1 MVNITHADS
10 NLEGGVLQ
18 FLGIVTPP
26 QPLPSKGGEK
36 GRKRGCPK
44 RKGSPFRVK
53 RNCDSIGGMK
63 KKSSPAVFKEYT
75 QGQVVLLPTDLEAQ
89 IPPQHLVRVVNA
101 AIEKM
106 DLSRLLAQYKGGGT
120 SSYHPRMLLKVLV
133 YAYTQQLYSS
143 RKIAKALRE
152 NIYFMWLS
160 GNQQP
165 DFRTI
170 NRFRSEVVKEVI
182 EDIFTSVLE
191 LLLEGGYVKLE
202 NYFLDG
208 TKVEANANKYSW
220 VWAKNTRRY
229 KQKLQEKVQ
238 ELIIQIEQ
246 VNEAENAEYGE
257 RDLEEMGP
265 DEPLDSQKLEQKVQE
280 LNQRLKAQS
289 DKPSEPQAAE
299 KPSQPKKRRGRRG
312 KSKLQQA
319 QEAMKKLEGDCLP
332 RQKKYEDQERKL
344 AGRNSYSKTDVDA
357 TFMRM
362 KDDYMK
368 NGQLK
373 PGYNLQMGTEGQ
385 FVVGFS
391 VHQRP
396 GDPGC
401 LVPHLKGVKRQLG
414 RLPKNVIADSGY
426 GSEENYAYLHEEQV
440 GNYVKYNSFG
450 KEQRARYKPNPFAAD
465 QLKYDPEKDELICPA
480 GKRLT
485 YQYTSHP
492 RTANGYRGERRCY
505 QAEDC
510 TGCPLKAQCTKAKGN
525 RWVELSFQ
533 LKAWRQQARENLT
546 SDAGKKLRSQRGV
559 EVESVFGRLK
569 EDWGFRRFLL
579 RGIEKVKTEFGL
591 LCIAQNMAKLAV
603 S

>member
-1 MVNITHADS
+1 M
-10 NLEGGVLQ
+10 
-18 FLGIVTPP
+18 
-26 QPLPSKGGEK
+26 K
-36 GRKRGCPK
+36 RKRIP
-44 RKGSPFRVK
+44 P
-53 RNCDSIGGMK
+53 N
-63 KKSSPAVFKEYT
+63 FKEYT
-75 QGQVVLLPTDLEAQ
+75 QGQVVLLPTDLEGQ
-89 IPPQHLVRVVNA
+89 IPPKHLVRVVNT

-106 DLSRLLAQYKGGGT
+106 DLSALLAQYKGGGT
-120 SSYHPRMLLKVLV
+120 SSYHPKMMLKVLI

-170 NRFRSEVVKEVI
+170 NRFRSVVVKDVI

-191 LLLEGGYVKLE
+191 LLIEEGYVKLE

-208 TKVEANANKYSW
+208 TKMEANANKYSW
-220 VWAKNTRRY
+220 VWAKSTRRY
-229 KQKLQEKVQ
+229 KQKLQEKVN
-238 ELIIQIEQ
+238 ELIVQIEQ

-257 RDLEEMGP
+257 RDLEEMGS
-265 DEPLDSQKLEQKVQE
+265 DEPLDSEKLEQKIQE
-280 LNQRLKAQS
+280 LNQRLKDQQ
-289 DKPSEPQAAE
+289 DKPQELQAEVVKQDVSSKPDE
-299 KPSQPKKRRGRRG
+299 KPAKPKKKRGRRG
-312 KSKLQQA
+312 KSKLQKA
-319 QEAMKKLEGDCLP
+319 QEALKKLKEDSLP

-344 AGRNSYSKTDVDA
+344 TGRNSYSKTDVDA
-357 TFMRM
+357 TLMRM
-362 KDDYMK
+362 KDDYMN

-401 LVPHLKGVKRQLG
+401 LVPHLNGVKDKLG

-426 GSEENYAYLHEEQV
+426 GSEENYAYLEQEQV
-440 GNYVKYNSFG
+440 GSYVKYNTFG
-450 KEQRARYKPNPFAAD
+450 KEQRARYKPNLFAAD
-465 QLKYDPEKDELICPA
+465 QLKYDPVKDELICPVD
-480 GKRLT
+480 KRLK
-485 YQYTSHP
+485 YQYTFH
-492 RTANGYRGERRCY
+492 TKTDNGYRAERRCY
-505 QAEDC
+505 EAEDC
-510 TGCPLKAQCTKAKGN
+510 SGCSLKEQCTKAKGN
-525 RWVELSFQ
+525 RRVHMSFQ
-533 LKAWRQQARENLT
+533 LKAWRQQASQNLT
-546 SDAGKKLRSQRGV
+546 SQEGQKLRSQRGV

-579 RGIEKVKTEFGL
+579 RGKEKVKTEFGL
-591 LCIAQNMAKLAV
+591 LCIAQNLAKLAV

>member
-1 MVNITHADS
+1 
-10 NLEGGVLQ
+10 
-18 FLGIVTPP
+18 
-26 QPLPSKGGEK
+26 
-36 GRKRGCPK
+36 
-44 RKGSPFRVK
+44 
-53 RNCDSIGGMK
+53 MK
-63 KKSSPAVFKEYT
+63 KKSIPPVFKEYT

-89 IPPQHLVRVVNA
+89 IAPKHLVRVVNTT
-101 AIEKM
+101 IEKM
-106 DLSRLLAQYKGGGT
+106 NLARLMAQYKGGGT
-120 SSYHPRMLLKVLV
+120 SSYHPKMLLKVLV

-170 NRFRSEVVKEVI
+170 NRFRSEVVKDVI
-182 EDIFTSVLE
+182 EEIFTAVLE
-191 LLLEGGYVKLE
+191 LLVEEGYIKLE

-208 TKVEANANKYSW
+208 TKMEANANKYSW
-220 VWAKNTRRY
+220 VWGKSTRHY
-229 KQKLQEKVQ
+229 QQKLQEKVK
-238 ELIIQIEQ
+238 ELIHQIEQ

-257 RDLEEMGP
+257 RDLEEMGA
-265 DEPLDSQKLEQKVQE
+265 DEPLDSRKLEQKIEE
-280 LNQRLKAQS
+280 LNRRLKARSDQS
-289 DKPSEPQAAE
+289 QKTQAEPAPVEPPPPLEE
-299 KPSQPKKRRGRRG
+299 KPPQPQQKKRGRRA
-312 KSKLQQA
+312 KSRLEKA
-319 QEAMKKLEGDCLP
+319 QEALKKLEADCLP

-401 LVPHLKGVKRQLG
+401 LVPHLQGVKEKLG
-414 RLPKNVIADSGY
+414 RLPKNVMADSAY
-426 GSEENYAYLHEEQV
+426 GSEENYAYLAQEQV
-440 GNYVKYNSFG
+440 GNYLKYNTFG
-450 KEQRARYKPNPFAAD
+450 QEQRARYKPNSFAAD
-465 QLKYDPEKDELICPA
+465 QMEYDPEKDELICPA
-480 GKRLT
+480 GKRLR

-492 RTANGYRGERRCY
+492 TTENGYRAERRCY

-510 TGCPLKAQCTKAKGN
+510 QDCPLKAQCTKAKGN

-533 LKAWRQQARENLT
+533 LKAWRQQARQNLT
-546 SDAGKKLRSQRGV
+546 SDEGKQLRSLRGV

>member
-1 MVNITHADS
+1 
-10 NLEGGVLQ
+10 
-18 FLGIVTPP
+18 
-26 QPLPSKGGEK
+26 
-36 GRKRGCPK
+36 
-44 RKGSPFRVK
+44 
-53 RNCDSIGGMK
+53 MK
-63 KKSSPAVFKEYT
+63 KKSIPPVFKEYT
-75 QGQVVLLPTDLEAQ
+75 QGQVILLPTDLGAQ
-89 IPPQHLVRVVNA
+89 IPAKHLVRVVNT

-106 DLSRLLAQYKGGGT
+106 DLSKLLAQYKGGGT
-120 SSYHPRMLLKVLV
+120 SSYHPKMLLKVLV
-133 YAYTQQLYSS
+133 YAYTQQVYSS

-170 NRFRSEVVKEVI
+170 NRFRSEVVKDVI

-191 LLLEGGYVKLE
+191 LLLEEGYVKLE

-208 TKVEANANKYSW
+208 TKMEANANKYSW
-220 VWAKNTRRY
+220 VWGRSTRHY
-229 KQKLQEKVQ
+229 KQKLQEKVK
-238 ELIIQIEQ
+238 ELIVQIEQ

-257 RDLEEMGP
+257 QDLEEMGSE
-265 DEPLDSQKLEQKVQE
+265 EPFDSQKLEQKIHE
-280 LNQRLKAQS
+280 LNQRLKAQQ
-289 DKPSEPQAAE
+289 DKPQEPPAGTAKAE
-299 KPSQPKKRRGRRG
+299 VLAEPEQKAPKPKKKRGRRG
-312 KSKLQQA
+312 KTKLQKA
-319 QEAMKKLEGDCLP
+319 QDALKKLEGDCLP

-373 PGYNLQMGTEGQ
+373 PGYNLQMGTESQ

-401 LVPHLKGVKRQLG
+401 LVPHLQGLKEKLR
-414 RLPKNVIADSGY
+414 RLPKKIIADSGY
-426 GSEENYAYLHEEQV
+426 GSEENYAYLHQEQV
-440 GNYVKYNSFG
+440 GNYVKYNTFG
-450 KEQRARYKPNPFAAD
+450 KEQRPRYRPNPFAAD
-465 QLKYDPEKDELICPA
+465 QMQYDPQKDELICPA

-485 YQYTSHP
+485 YQYSFHP
-492 RTANGYRGERRCY
+492 KTDNGYRGERRCY
-505 QAEDC
+505 EAEDC
-510 TGCPLKAQCTKAKGN
+510 SGCPLKEQCTKAKGN
-525 RWVELSFQ
+525 RRVNMAFQ
-533 LKAWRQQARENLT
+533 LQAWRQQAKQNLT
-546 SDAGKKLRSQRGV
+546 SDEGKKLRSLRGV

-569 EDWGFRRFLL
+569 EDWGFRRFML

>member
-1 MVNITHADS
+1 MKRKR
-10 NLEGGVLQ
+10 
-18 FLGIVTPP
+18 TPP
-26 QPLPSKGGEK
+26 
-36 GRKRGCPK
+36 
-44 RKGSPFRVK
+44 
-53 RNCDSIGGMK
+53 I
-63 KKSSPAVFKEYT
+63 FKEYT

-89 IPPQHLVRVVNA
+89 IPPKHLVRVVNT

-106 DLSRLLAQYKGGGT
+106 DLTALLVQYKGGGA
-120 SSYHPRMLLKVLV
+120 SSYHPKMLLKVLI

-170 NRFRSEVVKEVI
+170 NRFRSVVVKDVI

-191 LLLEGGYVKLE
+191 LLIEEGYVKLE

-208 TKVEANANKYSW
+208 TKMEANANKYSW
-220 VWAKNTRRY
+220 VWAKSTRRY
-229 KQKLQEKVQ
+229 KQKLQEKVK
-238 ELIIQIEQ
+238 ELIVQIEQ

-265 DEPLDSQKLEQKVQE
+265 DEPLDSEKLEQKIQE
-280 LNQRLKAQS
+280 LNQRLKDQQ
-289 DKPSEPQAAE
+289 DKPQEPLAGTAKAE
-299 KPSQPKKRRGRRG
+299 VLPEPEQKAPKPKKKRGRRG
-312 KSKLQQA
+312 KTKLQKA
-319 QEAMKKLEGDCLP
+319 QDALKKLQEDSLP

-401 LVPHLKGVKRQLG
+401 LVPHLQGVKDKLG

-426 GSEENYAYLHEEQV
+426 GSEENYAYLEQEQL
-440 GNYVKYNSFG
+440 GSYVKYNTFG

-465 QLKYDPEKDELICPA
+465 QLKYDLVKDELICPA
-480 GKRLT
+480 DKRLK
-485 YQYTSHP
+485 YQYTFH
-492 RTANGYRGERRCY
+492 TKTDNGYRAERRCY
-505 QAEDC
+505 EAEDC
-510 TGCPLKAQCTKAKGN
+510 SGCSLKEQCTKAKGN
-525 RWVELSFQ
+525 RRVHMSFQ
-533 LKAWRQQARENLT
+533 LKAWRQQASQNLT
-546 SDAGKKLRSQRGV
+546 SQEGQKLRSQRGV

-579 RGIEKVKTEFGL
+579 RGKEKVKTEFGL
-591 LCIAQNMAKLAV
+591 LCIAQNLAKLAV
-603 S
+603 Q

>member
-1 MVNITHADS
+1 M
-10 NLEGGVLQ
+10 
-18 FLGIVTPP
+18 
-26 QPLPSKGGEK
+26 
-36 GRKRGCPK
+36 
-44 RKGSPFRVK
+44 
-53 RNCDSIGGMK
+53 
-63 KKSSPAVFKEYT
+63 FKEYT
-75 QGQVVLLPTDLEAQ
+75 QGQIILLPTDLETQ
-89 IPPQHLVRVVNA
+89 IPVKHLVRVVNS

-106 DLSRLLAQYKGGGT
+106 DLSRLFAQYKGGGT
-120 SSYHPRMLLKVLV
+120 SSYHPKMLLKVLI

-152 NIYFMWLS
+152 NLYFMWLS

-170 NRFRSEVVKEVI
+170 NRFRSAVVKEVI
-182 EDIFTSVLE
+182 EDIFTAVLE
-191 LLLEGGYVKLE
+191 LLLEEGYVKLE

-208 TKVEANANKYSW
+208 TKMEANANKYSW
-220 VWAKNTRRY
+220 VWAKSTKHY
-229 KQKLQEKVQ
+229 QQKLQEKVK
-238 ELIIQIEQ
+238 ELIHEIEQ

-265 DEPLDSQKLEQKVQE
+265 EEPLDSAKLEQKVQE
-280 LNQRLKAQS
+280 LNQRLKARQE
-289 DKPSEPQAAE
+289 KPPEPQAAGIQSE
-299 KPSQPKKRRGRRG
+299 APVHPEEAPSQPKKKRGRRG
-312 KSKLQQA
+312 KSKLEKAQA
-319 QEAMKKLEGDCLP
+319 ALKKLEEDCLP
-332 RQKKYEDQERKL
+332 RQKKYEDQEQKL

-401 LVPHLKGVKRQLG
+401 LIPHLQGVKGQLG
-414 RLPKNVIADSGY
+414 RLPKKVIADSGY
-426 GSEENYAYLHEEQV
+426 GSEENYAYLNQEQV
-440 GNYVKYNSFG
+440 GNYVKYNTFG
-450 KEQRARYKPNPFAAD
+450 KEQRPRYKPNPFAAD
-465 QLKYDPEKDELICPA
+465 QMTYDAEKDELICPA

-485 YQYTSHP
+485 YRYSTHP
-492 RTANGYRGERRCY
+492 KTDNGYRAERRCY
-505 QAEDC
+505 EAEDC
-510 TGCPLKAQCTKAKGN
+510 TDCPLKEQCTRAKGN
-525 RWVELSFQ
+525 RIVKKAFQ
-533 LKAWRQQARENLT
+533 LQVWREQARKNLT
-546 SDAGKKLRSQRGV
+546 SEEGKKLRSLRGV

-579 RGIEKVKTEFGL
+579 RGLAKVKTEFGL

-603 S
+603 Q

>member
-1 MVNITHADS
+1 
-10 NLEGGVLQ
+10 
-18 FLGIVTPP
+18 
-26 QPLPSKGGEK
+26 
-36 GRKRGCPK
+36 
-44 RKGSPFRVK
+44 
-53 RNCDSIGGMK
+53 MK
-63 KKSSPAVFKEYT
+63 KKSAAAVFKEYA
-75 QGQVVLLPTDLEAQ
+75 QGQVVFLPTDLEAQ
-89 IPPQHLVRVVNA
+89 IPPKHLVRVVNT

-106 DLSRLLAQYKGGGT
+106 DLSRLLAQYKGGGA
-120 SSYHPRMLLKVLV
+120 SSYHPKMLLKVLV

-170 NRFRSEVVKEVI
+170 NRFRSEVVKDVI
-182 EDIFTSVLE
+182 EDMFTSVLE
-191 LLLEGGYVKLE
+191 LLIGEGYVKLE

-208 TKVEANANKYSW
+208 TKLEAYANKYSW
-220 VWAKNTRRY
+220 VWGKSTKRY
-229 KQKLQEKVQ
+229 KQKLQEKVKQ
-238 ELIIQIEQ
+238 LIEQ
-246 VNEAENAEYGE
+246 IDQANEAENIEYGE

-265 DEPLDSQKLEQKVQE
+265 EEPLDSQKLEQKIQE
-280 LNQRLKAQS
+280 LNRRLKANAA
-289 DKPSEPQAAE
+289 KLAEPPAE
-299 KPSQPKKRRGRRG
+299 ADEPEAVPLSLEQVTSPKKKKRGRRR
-312 KSKLQQA
+312 KSIQQKA
-319 QEAMKKLEGDCLP
+319 QDALKKLETDCLP
-332 RQKKYEDQERKL
+332 RQKKYEEQERKL

-373 PGYNLQMGTEGQ
+373 PGYNLQLGTEGQ

-401 LVPHLKGVKRQLG
+401 LVPHLQGLKERLG
-414 RLPKNVIADSGY
+414 RLPKNVIADSAY
-426 GSEENYAYLHEEQV
+426 GSEENYAYISQEQV
-440 GNYVKYNSFG
+440 GNYLKYNTFG
-450 KEQRARYKPNPFAAD
+450 QEQRPRNKPNPFASD
-465 QLKYDPEKDELICPA
+465 QLAYDPEKDELICPA

-485 YQYTSHP
+485 YRYTFY
-492 RTANGYRGERRCY
+492 RETDNGYRGERRCY
-505 QAEDC
+505 EAEDC
-510 TGCPLKAQCTKAKGN
+510 NDCPLKTQCTKAKGN
-525 RWVELSFQ
+525 RRVELSFQ
-533 LKAWRQQARENLT
+533 LKAWRQQASQNLI
-546 SDAGKKLRSQRGV
+546 SEKGQKLRSLRGV

-579 RGIEKVKTEFGL
+579 RGITKVKTELGL
-591 LCIAQNMAKLAV
+591 LCIAQNLAKLAV

>member
-1 MVNITHADS
+1 M
-10 NLEGGVLQ
+10 
-18 FLGIVTPP
+18 
-26 QPLPSKGGEK
+26 
-36 GRKRGCPK
+36 K
-44 RKGSPFRVK
+44 RK
-53 RNCDSIGGMK
+53 
-63 KKSSPAVFKEYT
+63 SSAPVFKEYT
-75 QGQVVLLPTDLEAQ
+75 QGQIVLLPTDLEAQ
-89 IPPQHLVRVVNA
+89 IPPKHLVRVVNA

-106 DLSRLLAQYKGGGT
+106 DLAPLLAQYKGGGT
-120 SSYHPRMLLKVLV
+120 SSYHPKMLLKVVV

-170 NRFRSEVVKEVI
+170 NRFRSEVVKDVI
-182 EDIFTSVLE
+182 EDIFASVLE
-191 LLLEGGYVKLE
+191 LLIEEGYVKLE

-208 TKVEANANKYSW
+208 TKMEANANKYSW
-220 VWAKNTRRY
+220 VWAKSTKRY
-229 KQKLQEKVQ
+229 KQELQEKVK
-238 ELIIQIEQ
+238 ELIVQIEQ

-265 DEPLDSQKLEQKVQE
+265 VEPLDSHKLEQKIDE

-289 DKPSEPQAAE
+289 VQPQEPQPE
-299 KPSQPKKRRGRRG
+299 TIQPEPLPKPKKKRGRRG
-312 KSKLQQA
+312 KTKLQKA
-319 QEAMKKLEGDCLP
+319 QDALKKLEEDCLP
-332 RQKKYEDQERKL
+332 RQKKYEEQERKL
-344 AGRNSYSKTDVDA
+344 SGRNSYSKTDVDA

-401 LVPHLKGVKRQLG
+401 LVPHLKGVKEKIG
-414 RLPKNVIADSGY
+414 RLPKNIIADSAY
-426 GSEENYAYLHEEQV
+426 GSEENYAYLTQEQV
-440 GNYVKYNSFG
+440 GNFLKYNTFG

-465 QLKYDPEKDELICPA
+465 QLEYDPEKDELICPA
-480 GKRLT
+480 GKHLIYR
-485 YQYTSHP
+485 YTFHVK
-492 RTANGYRGERRCY
+492 TDNGYRGERRCY
-505 QAEDC
+505 EAEDC
-510 TGCPLKAQCTKAKGN
+510 TDCPLKAQCTKAGGN
-525 RWVELSFQ
+525 RRVNMGFQ
-533 LKAWRQQARENLT
+533 LKAWRQQASQNLT
-546 SDAGKKLRSQRGV
+546 SEEGQKLRSQRGV

-569 EDWGFRRFLL
+569 QDWGFRRFLL
-579 RGIEKVKTEFGL
+579 KGIKKVKTEFGL

-603 S
+603 Q

>member
-1 MVNITHADS
+1 MNKKRI
-10 NLEGGVLQ
+10 
-18 FLGIVTPP
+18 PP
-26 QPLPSKGGEK
+26 
-36 GRKRGCPK
+36 
-44 RKGSPFRVK
+44 
-53 RNCDSIGGMK
+53 I
-63 KKSSPAVFKEYT
+63 FKEYT

-89 IPPQHLVRVVNA
+89 IPPKHLVRVVNT

-106 DLSRLLAQYKGGGT
+106 DLSAMLAQYKGGGT
-120 SSYHPRMLLKVLV
+120 SSYHPKMLLKVLI

-170 NRFRSEVVKEVI
+170 NRFRSEVVKDVI
-182 EDIFTSVLE
+182 EEMFTSVLE
-191 LLLEGGYVKLE
+191 LLIEEGYVKLD

-208 TKVEANANKYSW
+208 TKMEANANKYSW
-220 VWAKNTRRY
+220 VWAKSTRRY
-229 KQKLQEKVQ
+229 KQKLQEKVK
-238 ELIIQIEQ
+238 ELIVQIEQ

-257 RDLEEMGP
+257 QDLEEMGP
-265 DEPLDSQKLEQKVQE
+265 DEPVDSEKLEQKIQE
-280 LNQRLKAQS
+280 LNQRLKARQ
-289 DKPSEPQAAE
+289 DKPQEPQAEVVKQDLSPQPDE
-299 KPSQPKKRRGRRG
+299 KPAKPKKKRGRRG
-312 KSKLQQA
+312 KSKLQKTQDA
-319 QEAMKKLEGDCLP
+319 LKKLQEDCLP
-332 RQKKYEDQERKL
+332 RQKKYEDQERNL

-362 KDDYMK
+362 KNDYMK

-401 LVPHLKGVKRQLG
+401 LVPHLNGVKDKLG

-426 GSEENYAYLHEEQV
+426 GSEENYAYLEQEQV
-440 GNYVKYNSFG
+440 GSYVKYNTFG

-465 QLKYDPEKDELICPA
+465 QLKYDTEKDELICPA
-480 GKRLT
+480 GKRLM
-485 YQYTSHP
+485 YQYTFH
-492 RTANGYRGERRCY
+492 TKTDNGYRAERRCY
-505 QAEDC
+505 EAEDC
-510 TGCPLKAQCTKAKGN
+510 SGCSLKEQCTKAKGN
-525 RWVELSFQ
+525 RRVHMAFQ
-533 LKAWRQQARENLT
+533 LKAWRQLASQNLT
-546 SDAGKKLRSQRGV
+546 SKEGLKLRSQRGV

-579 RGIEKVKTEFGL
+579 RGLDKVKTEFGL

>member
-1 MVNITHADS
+1 
-10 NLEGGVLQ
+10 
-18 FLGIVTPP
+18 
-26 QPLPSKGGEK
+26 
-36 GRKRGCPK
+36 
-44 RKGSPFRVK
+44 
-53 RNCDSIGGMK
+53 MK
-63 KKSSPAVFKEYT
+63 KKIIPPVFKEYT
-75 QGQVVLLPTDLEAQ
+75 QGQVILLPTDLGAQ
-89 IPPQHLVRVVNA
+89 IPPKHLVRVVNT

-106 DLSRLLAQYKGGGT
+106 DLSKLLAQYKGGGT
-120 SSYHPRMLLKVLV
+120 SSYHPKMLLKVLV
-133 YAYTQQLYSS
+133 YAYTQQVYSS

-170 NRFRSEVVKEVI
+170 NRFRSEVVKDVI
-182 EDIFTSVLE
+182 EDIFPSVLE
-191 LLLEGGYVKLE
+191 LLIEEGYVKLE

-208 TKVEANANKYSW
+208 TKMEANANQYSW
-220 VWAKNTRRY
+220 VWGRSTRHY
-229 KQKLQEKVQ
+229 KQKLQEKVK
-238 ELIIQIEQ
+238 ELIVQIEQ
-246 VNEAENAEYGE
+246 VNEAENTEYGE
-257 RDLEEMGP
+257 QDLEEMGSE
-265 DEPLDSQKLEQKVQE
+265 EPFDSQKLEQKIHE
-280 LNQRLKAQS
+280 LNQRLKAQQ
-289 DKPSEPQAAE
+289 DKPQEPLAGTAKAE
-299 KPSQPKKRRGRRG
+299 VLPEPEQKAPKPKKKRGRRG
-312 KSKLQQA
+312 KTKLQKA
-319 QEAMKKLEGDCLP
+319 QDALKKLEEDCLP

-373 PGYNLQMGTEGQ
+373 PSYNLQMGTEGQ

-401 LVPHLKGVKRQLG
+401 LVPHLQGIKEKLR
-414 RLPKNVIADSGY
+414 RLPKKIIADSGY
-426 GSEENYAYLHEEQV
+426 GSEENYAYLHQEQV
-440 GNYVKYNSFG
+440 GNYVKYNTFG
-450 KEQRARYKPNPFAAD
+450 KEQRPRYRPNPFAAD
-465 QLKYDPEKDELICPA
+465 QMQYDPQKDELICPA

-485 YQYTSHP
+485 YQYSFHP
-492 RTANGYRGERRCY
+492 KTDNGYRGERRCY
-505 QAEDC
+505 EAEDC
-510 TGCPLKAQCTKAKGN
+510 SGCPLKEQCTKAKGN
-525 RWVELSFQ
+525 RRVNMAFQ
-533 LKAWRQQARENLT
+533 LQAWRQQARQNLT
-546 SDAGKKLRSQRGV
+546 SDEGKKLRSLRGV

>member
-1 MVNITHADS
+1 MNRKR
-10 NLEGGVLQ
+10 
-18 FLGIVTPP
+18 TPP
-26 QPLPSKGGEK
+26 
-36 GRKRGCPK
+36 
-44 RKGSPFRVK
+44 
-53 RNCDSIGGMK
+53 I
-63 KKSSPAVFKEYT
+63 FKEYT
-75 QGQVVLLPTDLEAQ
+75 QGQVILLPTDLEAQ
-89 IPPQHLVRVVNA
+89 IPPKHLVRVVNT

-106 DLSRLLAQYKGGGT
+106 DLSALLAQYKGGGT
-120 SSYHPRMLLKVLV
+120 SSYHPKMLLKVLI

-160 GNQQP
+160 GSQQP

-170 NRFRSEVVKEVI
+170 NRFRSEVVKDII
-182 EDIFTSVLE
+182 EEIFTSVLE
-191 LLLEGGYVKLE
+191 LLIEEGYVKLD

-208 TKVEANANKYSW
+208 TKMEANANKYSW
-220 VWAKNTRRY
+220 VWAKSTKRY
-229 KQKLQEKVQ
+229 KQKLQEKVK
-238 ELIIQIEQ
+238 ELIVQIEQ

-265 DEPLDSQKLEQKVQE
+265 DAPVDSEKLEQKIQE
-280 LNQRLKAQS
+280 LNQRLKAWQ
-289 DKPSEPQAAE
+289 DQPQGPQAEIVKRDVSPEPEE
-299 KPSQPKKRRGRRG
+299 KPAKPKKKRGRRG
-312 KSKLQQA
+312 KSKLQKA
-319 QEAMKKLEGDCLP
+319 QDALKKLQDDCLP

-401 LVPHLKGVKRQLG
+401 LVPHLKGVKDKLG

-426 GSEENYAYLHEEQV
+426 GSEENYAYLEQEQV
-440 GNYVKYNSFG
+440 GSYVKYNTFG

-480 GKRLT
+480 DKRLK
-485 YQYTSHP
+485 YQYTFH
-492 RTANGYRGERRCY
+492 TKTDNGYRAERRCY
-505 QAEDC
+505 EAEDC
-510 TGCPLKAQCTKAKGN
+510 SGCLLKEQCTKAKGN
-525 RWVELSFQ
+525 RQVHMGFQ
-533 LKAWRQQARENLT
+533 LKAWRQQTSQNLT
-546 SDAGKKLRSQRGV
+546 SKEGKKLRSQRGV

-569 EDWGFRRFLL
+569 EDWGFRRFFL
-579 RGIEKVKTEFGL
+579 RGIDKVKTEFGL

>member
-1 MVNITHADS
+1 
-10 NLEGGVLQ
+10 
-18 FLGIVTPP
+18 
-26 QPLPSKGGEK
+26 
-36 GRKRGCPK
+36 
-44 RKGSPFRVK
+44 
-53 RNCDSIGGMK
+53 MK
-63 KKSSPAVFKEYT
+63 KKSISPVFKEYT
-75 QGQVVLLPTDLEAQ
+75 QGQIVMLPTDLAAH
-89 IPPQHLVRVVNA
+89 IPPKHLVRVVNA

-106 DLSRLLAQYKGGGT
+106 DLTRLLAQYKGGGT
-120 SSYHPRMLLKVLV
+120 SSYHPKMLLKVLI

-152 NIYFMWLS
+152 NLYFMWLS

-182 EDIFTSVLE
+182 EDIFSSVLE
-191 LLLEGGYVKLE
+191 LLIEEGYIKLE

-208 TKVEANANKYSW
+208 TKIEANANKYSW
-220 VWAKNTRRY
+220 VWGKSTRRY
-229 KQKLQEKVQ
+229 KQKLQEKVK
-238 ELIIQIEQ
+238 ELIHEIEQ

-257 RDLEEMGP
+257 RDLEELGS
-265 DEPLDSQKLEQKVQE
+265 DEPLDSAKLEAKIQE
-280 LNQRLKAQS
+280 LNQRLKVHL
-289 DKPSEPQAAE
+289 DKPSASPGEAIQVAEPAQAAA
-299 KPSQPKKRRGRRG
+299 KLTKTKAKRG
-312 KSKLQQA
+312 KRGKARLQKA
-319 QEAMKKLEGDCLP
+319 QDALKKLEADCLP
-332 RQKKYEDQERKL
+332 RQRRYEDQERKL

-373 PGYNLQMGTEGQ
+373 AGYNLQMGTEGQ

-396 GDPGC
+396 GDTGC
-401 LVPHLKGVKRQLG
+401 LVPHLQGVKARLG

-426 GSEENYAYLHEEQV
+426 GSEENYAYLNAEQV
-440 GNYVKYNSFG
+440 GNYVKYNTFG
-450 KEQRARYKPNPFAAD
+450 KEQRPRYKPNPFAAD
-465 QLKYDPEKDELICPA
+465 QMVYDAEKDELTCPA

-485 YQYTSHP
+485 YQYTTHP
-492 RTANGYRGERRCY
+492 KTDNGYRGQRRCY
-505 QAEDC
+505 EAEDC
-510 TGCPLKAQCTKAKGN
+510 TGCLLKEQCTKSQGN
-525 RWVELSFQ
+525 RKAFLGFQ
-533 LKAWRQQARENLT
+533 LNAFRKQARENLT
-546 SDAGKKLRSQRGV
+546 SEAGTKLRSLRGV

-603 S
+603 Q